1 MLVVVEAGLVGWYV
15 LETQSLVLVQL
26 SKSVF
31 VHLFLRWSEDS
42 GGVRGLL
49 TTEAGLED
57 L

>member
-1 MLVVVEAGLVGWYV
+1 MLVVVEAGLVG
-15 LETQSLVLVQL
+15 LFLFETQSLVLVQL

-31 VHLFLRWSEDS
+31 VHLFLRQSEDS

-49 TTEAGLED
+49 NTEAGVED

>member
-31 VHLFLRWSEDS
+31 VHLFLRRSEDS

-49 TTEAGLED
+49 TTEAGVED
-57 L
+57 P